1 MTTPSP
7 PRPQLLIATVDGA
20 FFGRG
25 EASPFEDCL
34 VINQTGESV
43 RANAADS
50 ASTSTADS
58 PLASTVNSQ
67 STATASPRVRVFD
80 YAESG
85 LSRSRNRAL
94 SNAGADIAVI
104 ADDDVRHPPAAPAR
118 VAAAFAAHPQADIIT
133 FQAQTPA
140 GAPFK
145 RYPAHARRHTVRSVM
160 RVSSWEIAL
169 RLESIR
175 AAGLRFDERFGL
187 GAEFPT
193 GEENIFLV
201 DALRRGLA
209 VRYQPQV
216 IAIHPAASS
225 GADLSTAAAV
235 RAKGAAFRRMFGA
248 AFLPVALAFAVKK
261 YRLSAFSC
269 REFYRHM
276 RDGGARFDRADRGDG
291 DNYNNLTGA

>member
-1 MTTPSP
+1 MATPST

-34 VINQTGESV
+34 VINQTGESA

-50 ASTSTADS
+50 ASTSTDNS
-58 PLASTVNSQ
+58 ASTAS
-67 STATASPRVRVFD
+67 ASPRVRVFD
-80 YAESG
+80 YAETG

-94 SNAGADIAVI
+94 SHAGADIAVI

-118 VAAAFAAHPQADIIT
+118 VAAAFAANPQADIIT
-133 FQAQTPA
+133 FQAQTPG

-145 RYPAHARRHTVRSVM
+145 KYPTRARRHTVRSVM

-169 RLESIR
+169 RPAAIR

-201 DALRRGLA
+201 DALRRGLH

-216 IAIHPAASS
+216 IAVHPAASS

-248 AFLPVALAFAVKK
+248 AFLPLALAFAVKK
-261 YRLSAFSC
+261 YRASAFGC
-269 REFYRHM
+269 RQFYRHM
-276 RDGGARFDRADRGDG
+276 RDGGARFDRANRDARASAGDENITG
-291 DNYNNLTGA
+291 TGA